1 MIHAMQVRNVPR
13 LWMKHCTQKV
23 INFDIMLGFCFE
35 NEALHF
41 IALPRNNTKK
51 LMNLRISTGE
61 GRHIK

>member
-35 NEALHF
+35 NEALNF